1 MIKDV
6 WLFLEIQNYNRLD
19 DPERI
24 QEITLNLYK
33 WENRD
38 MSKKIED
45 ESKVTLIKNIQV
57 FLWLINNFD

>member
-33 WENRD
+33 WENRG